1 MVRRLAIAAL
11 LAVGAPFVAACREG
25 TVTLAYAPAEGDE
38 LSFRYE
44 IDATITQSLEGA
56 EPTVTEI
63 STSVDADQEV
73 LEVGPRGVRAA
84 VTLRRDGGAPRTS
97 EVRLD
102 DAGTLQ
108 GVDLI
113 EGQPAGIFGL
123 DDLGGVLPTVPLPAG
138 RLSPGD
144 RWSIDDAELVGEGR
158 LQRLGVIDGEDV
170 AVVASDLTQA
180 IVETVALGTTSA
192 ALDGALRATSTTA
205 YDLRDGSLRRATTRA
220 RGEVEARIAPPPGI
234 DAAAA
239 VGTITY
245 DVRVRV
251 VRLR

>member
-1 MVRRLAIAAL
+1 MVRRLAIAVVLTA
-11 LAVGAPFVAACREG
+11 GAPFVAACREG
-25 TVTLAYAPAEGDE
+25 TVSLAYTPSEGDE

-44 IDATITQSLEGA
+44 IDATITQALEGE

-63 STSVDADQEV
+63 STTVQADQKV
-73 LEVGPRGVRAA
+73 LEVAPSGVLAA
-84 VTLRRDGGAPRTS
+84 VTLQRDGGAPRTS

-108 GVDLI
+108 GVDLV
-113 EGQPAGIFGL
+113 EGQPTEIFGL
-123 DDLGGVLPTVPLPAG
+123 DALDGVLPTVALPDS

-144 RWSIDDAELVGEGR
+144 RWSIDDAELTGEGR
-158 LQRLGVIDGEDV
+158 LVRLGVIDGEEV
-170 AVVASDLTQA
+170 AVVDHELTHPVA
-180 IVETVALGTTSA
+180 ETVAIGATSA
-192 ALDGALRATSTTA
+192 AIDGALRATSTTA

-220 RGEVEARIAPPPGI
+220 RGEVGARIAPPPGI
-234 DAAAA
+234 DAVA
-239 VGTITY
+239 VAGTITY